1 MKWADSHNSMML
13 TKTNETMEDFLPVSG
28 VCEYG
33 DVNAEID
40 RSQHTSFRICCT
52 E

>member
-1 MKWADSHNSMML
+1 MNWTDSHNSKKF
-13 TKTNETMEDFLPVSG
+13 TKTNETMEDVPPVSG

-40 RSQHTSFRICCT
+40 HSQHTSFRICCT

>member
-1 MKWADSHNSMML
+1 MNWTDSHNSMKF
-13 TKTNETMEDFLPVSG
+13 TKTNETMEDFPPVSG

-40 RSQHTSFRICCT
+40 HSQHTSFHICCI